1 MPFQRKPEDVVKAY
15 TEDSIWRNRSSFIKG
30 HEQIVDFLTKK
41 WQKEKSY
48 RLRKE
53 LVYSQCTPSPATFLP
68 C

>member
-1 MPFQRKPEDVVKAY
+1 MVKAH

-30 HEQIVDFLTKK
+30 HEQIVDLLTKK

-53 LVYSQCTPSPATFLP
+53 LVYSQCTPNPAPFLP